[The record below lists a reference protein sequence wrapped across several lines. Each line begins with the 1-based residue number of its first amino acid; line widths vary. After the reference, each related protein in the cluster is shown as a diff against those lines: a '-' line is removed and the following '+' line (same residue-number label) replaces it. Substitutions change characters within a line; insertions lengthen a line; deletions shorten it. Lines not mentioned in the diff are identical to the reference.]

1 MNLDSE
7 TVQGYWLTVV
17 ASDNGLERKHAVLHV
32 YVDVVDVNDHRP
44 QVRHGGGGNG
54 ALWVGLG

>member
-1 MNLDSE
+1 M
-7 TVQGYWLTVV
+7 
-17 ASDNGLERKHAVLHV
+17 GLCGWGLGSGVSVERKHAVLHV